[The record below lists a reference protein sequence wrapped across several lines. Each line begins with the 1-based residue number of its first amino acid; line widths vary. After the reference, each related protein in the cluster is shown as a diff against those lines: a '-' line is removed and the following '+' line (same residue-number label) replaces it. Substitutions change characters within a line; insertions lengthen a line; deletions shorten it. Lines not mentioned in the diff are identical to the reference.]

1 MDIKQLNEHFGIDGI
16 LSFHAVASGLIYAEI
31 TTPHANATVF
41 LHGAHL
47 THWQPVGQQ
56 PVLFL
61 SKKTELAPDKA
72 IRGGVPVIFPWFGP
86 RHDGNPGPSHGFA
99 RTQEWTV
106 AFAALA
112 GEDLHLTM
120 TLGPTELSR
129 SLGFDHFHVVYQ
141 LTIGASLTMQLTV
154 GNDAKAPLVFEEALH
169 TYYTV
174 GDIHRTTITGLD
186 ATSYLDKMD
195 NFTRKTQQGAIL
207 MTGPTDRVYLDTAA
221 TCVIHDPANQRR
233 IIVEKKNSDT
243 TVVWNPW
250 QSGTEKLADMEPSEW
265 QTFAAVETVNA
276 ATNTITLAPGDA
288 HTMLT
293 HVSIETL

>member
-250 QSGTEKLADMEPSEW
+250 QSGTAKLADTEPSEW

>member
-250 QSGTEKLADMEPSEW
+250 QSGTEKLADMEPREW